1 MADVEKIKSTKT
13 GETYD
18 IADAYLRKKI
28 ETMEEEIEGKISRS
42 GGTMTG
48 PLTTKDVLIQ
58 GLEQFGSVYA
68 RKAIGTLAAGTK
80 YADLASTYKDG
91 TWHRM
96 WRLRFPAGANYWGKI
111 TVHLYGG
118 YSSFNASDWMS
129 KTITCNF
136 NGASLYNNVGYYH
149 NLGINV
155 ENDFRISEAIW
166 NSTDSVWEILIWQKN
181 LNGNNSP
188 YVVLEA
194 WASSSTQ
201 LESAKGI
208 TATAVELTQDTTY
221 TAQKASPTGGDKPV
235 TWADKPVF
243 ETPLGEKIGTAVNG
257 VYFINGTGT
266 TAGTWLGSHND
277 ITKYYNGLMIA
288 YKVGIAGVSGGT
300 TLNINGLGA
309 VSVVR
314 NATTAVTTNYPVNS
328 ILFLVYTVDDS
339 KAYWKIADYDAN
351 NYAYVRQY
359 HTTNDANYPLLF
371 KYDAGITDTTS
382 YVTKYTRTANNL
394 YFNPSTGTL
403 YATRFSGAI
412 EGLEEAVEEA
422 LTEAKE
428 SGDFKGEQGIQG
440 YSIVATVDRPA
451 FTESQWSTYGTI
463 GRNENW
469 GNTSNSGVRVGD
481 LFIVVG
487 TSTDAGKGHMLVY
500 RYTGANNSTTLYG
513 TCIGHHIISAK
524 GATGPTGATGA
535 EGLGIWRSSADPANT
550 ATSIAL
556 STITIPSGRSVK
568 VGDLIIANSTYSY
581 MFRVTAV
588 GSTAAT
594 VTYICSLRGATGP
607 SGWGNDGASAVITGV
622 SASIDDNVGTPSV
635 IVTMGGTEIERSFNF
650 AFKNLKGATGAS
662 SEWYTGTGITGTSTT
677 ATVFSSSGVSS
688 ATVGDMYLN
697 TSTSNVYRCT
707 TAGAPSAAKW
717 VYVCNIKGKDGTASE
732 VATPTVNGLMSSD
745 DKAKL
750 DYFDIDLSKKRMK
763 FGNSFKFAPV
773 TNYTNGWLIYLG
785 AHSAAIHY
793 MIKLT
798 GYYYDYTGYKPI
810 NSMFSFYH
818 NNSTFYAKANTV
830 IHCGH
835 NLGSVYVIY
844 SDGGEGTY
852 LSNGIW
858 AYVPSLGGNPSVM
871 EVEVMAVSHYYGA
884 NIESYADPY
893 ILNQSVTDFTNMTYI
908 TITP

>member
-1 MADVEKIKSTKT
+1 MAEISKIEVTNL

-18 IADAYLRKKI
+18 LCD
-28 ETMEEEIEGKISRS
+28 ETARDSLGNKLDKS
-42 GGTMTG
+42 GGTLTG
-48 PLTTKDVLIQ
+48 ALTTKDVSIQ

-68 RKAIGTLAAGTK
+68 RKSIGTLAAGTK
-80 YADLASTYKDG
+80 YADLASKYKDG

-118 YSSFNASDWMS
+118 YSSFNASGWMS

-166 NSTDSVWEILIWQKN
+166 NSTDRVWEILIWQKN

-257 VYFINGTGT
+257 VYFIKGTGT

-288 YKVGIAGVSGGT
+288 YKVGIAGVSGVT

-403 YATRFSGAI
+403 YAKRFSGAI

-440 YSIVATVDRPA
+440 FSFVATVDRPA

-463 GRNENW
+463 GRSENW
-469 GNTSNSGVRVGD
+469 GGTSNSGVRVGD

-487 TSTDAGKGHMLVY
+487 TSTDAGNGHMLVY

-524 GATGPTGATGA
+524 GATGSTGPQGQTGATGA
-535 EGLGIWRSSADPANT
+535 
-550 ATSIAL
+550 
-556 STITIPSGRSVK
+556 SGAIYN
-568 VGDLIIANSTYSY
+568 GYGTC
-581 MFRVTAV
+581 
-588 GSTAAT
+588 STAAAT
-594 VTYICSLRGATGP
+594 AAKVITLADNTGWQLKAGSVISVKFTATNTASNPTFNVNGTGAKSVMYATSNITTGNLSYAGYASRTLQYVYNGSVYVFQGWSAEDDYRVTQTARTTDGEFPILLRGT
-607 SGWGNDGASAVITGV
+607 SA
-622 SASIDDNVGTPSV
+622 GT
-635 IVTMGGTEIERSFNF
+635 T
-650 AFKNLKGATGAS
+650 
-662 SEWYTGTGITGTSTT
+662 TT
-677 ATVFSSSGVSS
+677 A
-688 ATVGDMYLN
+688 N
-697 TSTSNVYRCT
+697 TTSFGTKMTANPSTGFI
-707 TAGAPSAAKW
+707 TACGFTEK
-717 VYVCNIKGKDGTASE
+717 ASLSTGGRSIR
-732 VATPTVNGLMSSD
+732 VVLPTVL
-745 DKAKL
+745 
-750 DYFDIDLSKKRMK
+750 
-763 FGNSFKFAPV
+763 
-773 TNYTNGWLIYLG
+773 NYTNGVL
-785 AHSAAIHY
+785 
-793 MIKLT
+793 IKLGNTANSTHYAVRIT
-798 GYYYDYTGYKPI
+798 GSLYSWSGGQAPI
-810 NSMFSFYH
+810 NSIFHFYDYDSTYGFI
-818 NNSTFYAKANTV
+818 NTTGVNYGYALGAMKVYRYNSTLYV
-830 IHCGH
+830 YIPSP
-835 NLGSVYVIY
+835 GSNAMINVDIFSSNYNSSTDYMPASPTISNSAPPSSGY
-844 SDGGEGTY
+844 S
-852 LSNGIW
+852 
-858 AYVPSLGGNPSVM
+858 
-871 EVEVMAVSHYYGA
+871 
-884 NIESYADPY
+884 
-893 ILNQSVTDFTNMTYI
+893 NMT
-908 TITP
+908 TITPTQA